1 MRAAAIILLLF
12 VSISLIG
19 CKDECSDYSEYSCE
33 EIQQATYNTYFYF
46 PDSDKEYFLGVSNG
60 LDECGSLAYD
70 YASSKSMGNNTDWTY
85 ICCMK
90 TEDSQCKEKHR

>member
-1 MRAAAIILLLF
+1 MKTTVIIILCFGCL
-12 VSISLIG
+12 SLIG
-19 CKDECSDYSEYSCE
+19 CKDECSSYSGYSCE

-60 LDECGSLAYD
+60 LDECGSLASE
-70 YASSKSMGNNTDWTY
+70 YASSEGMGNNTDWSY

-90 TEDSQCKEKHR
+90 TEDSECKEKHR